1 MYFKKV
7 VVSSIFVMRIYEKSD
22 GAIIFYKE
30 ESKMKENFKKG
41 VVVVLSF
48 ALVFAGSHMGNTK
61 NNIKADEVKSEGN
74 LADKLTGTWSYWDG
88 SKDVVQSNAML
99 LDKLP
104 TRANKG
110 VTRWTTDNYDA
121 NTGAL
126 DIGGSILTVSLE
138 TAYMPFHCH
147 TDRTQVVFL

>member
-1 MYFKKV
+1 
-7 VVSSIFVMRIYEKSD
+7 MRICEKSD

-30 ESKMKENFKKG
+30 ESKMKGNFKKG
-41 VVVVLSF
+41 VVVVLSL
-48 ALVFAGSHMGNTK
+48 ALVFAGSNMGNTK

-110 VTRWTTDNYDA
+110 VT
-121 NTGAL
+121 
-126 DIGGSILTVSLE
+126 
-138 TAYMPFHCH
+138 
-147 TDRTQVVFL
+147 

>member
-1 MYFKKV
+1 
-7 VVSSIFVMRIYEKSD
+7 MRICEKSD

-30 ESKMKENFKKG
+30 ESKMKGNFKKG
-41 VVVVLSF
+41 VVVVLSL
-48 ALVFAGSHMGNTK
+48 ALVFAGSNMGNTK

-126 DIGGSILTVSLE
+126 DIGGFATST
-138 TAYMPFHCH
+138 MW
-147 TDRTQVVFL
+147 Q